1 MVSADSELSKTRAVP
16 LIFANPAC
24 VHHLS
29 PVHLAYFE
37 TAPEKAPA
45 IRSAMRILK
54 GMKYFL
60 VTYGC
65 QMNQSDAERIAAV
78 LEELGF
84 EKTENEAEANILGVV
99 ACSVR
104 QTSINRVYGRIVAWN
119 ERRDRERVIT
129 FVSGCIL
136 DRDRKKFAKLY
147 DLQFSIE
154 ELPQLPGLLATYGV
168 PFVPRHSLASDNER
182 TDYWKIAPLCGSEV
196 QAWIPIQNG
205 CNRFCAYCA
214 VPYTR
219 GREVSRDAREILD
232 EISRLLGQGYRRFT
246 LLGQNVNSYG
256 RDREGSLP
264 VFARLLDDAAD
275 IIEKSGREALI
286 HFTSP
291 HPSDMSRDVF
301 EVMRAR
307 RAVARQVHLP
317 LQSGDD
323 AVLSRMRRSY
333 TLSRYREIIGWI
345 RELVPEASLFT
356 DIIVGFP
363 GESEAEFEN
372 TRLAMEEFQFD
383 MAFVAMYSPR
393 PGTAGSKM
401 KDDVP
406 QAEKNRRLHVLAD
419 LLKETAGRRKAGM
432 VGRIERVLVDG
443 IVSPGVYSART
454 GGLIPVHIADPSAGL
469 AAGMFVDTEI
479 TAASPMSLAGRLV

>member
-1 MVSADSELSKTRAVP
+1 
-16 LIFANPAC
+16 
-24 VHHLS
+24 
-29 PVHLAYFE
+29 
-37 TAPEKAPA
+37 
-45 IRSAMRILK
+45 
-54 GMKYFL
+54 MKYFL

-65 QMNQSDAERIAAV
+65 QMNISDSERVAAV

-84 EKTENEAEANILGVV
+84 EKTENEEEANILGVV

-119 ERRDRERVIT
+119 ERRDREQVIT

-136 DRDRKKFAKLY
+136 ERDSKKFAKLF

-154 ELPQLPGLLATYGV
+154 DLPKLPDLLSTYGV
-168 PFVPRHSLASDNER
+168 PFVPHEGLASGPDR
-182 TDYWKIAPLCGSEV
+182 TGYWKIAPHCESTI

-219 GREVSRDAREILD
+219 GREVSRDSQEILD
-232 EISRLLGQGYRRFT
+232 EISGLLERGYKRFT

-264 VFARLLDDAAD
+264 VFARLLDDAAS
-275 IIEKSGREALI
+275 IIEKSGHEALI

-419 LLKETAGRRKAGM
+419 LLKETAGQRKVGM
-432 VGRIERVLVDG
+432 VGTTQRVLVDG
-443 IVSPGVYSART
+443 LVSPGLWSART
-454 GGLIPVHIADPSAGL
+454 SGLLPVHVAGSEGALATGQFAD
-469 AAGMFVDTEI
+469 VRI
-479 TAASPMSLAGRLV
+479 TGSGSMSLAAASI